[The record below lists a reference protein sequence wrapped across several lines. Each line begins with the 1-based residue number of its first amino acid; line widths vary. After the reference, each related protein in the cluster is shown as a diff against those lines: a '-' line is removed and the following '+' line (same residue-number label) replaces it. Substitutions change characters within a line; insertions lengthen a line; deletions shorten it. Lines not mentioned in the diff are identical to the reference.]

1 MKGEN
6 IINTKSTLYLV
17 ATPIGNL
24 KDFSCRGVEILN
36 QVDIVLA
43 ESTKKTRIL
52 FDKFNIKNKISLFN
66 DFSSKKKIDSLV
78 TNILSGQNIAL
89 VSDAGTPL
97 ISDPGSELIKAVL
110 KENIRVVPVPGPSSP
125 ISALVASGL
134 STEKFS
140 FHGFLPKKEGA
151 LKSFLKEINLDSK
164 TQIFFESPKRIKKT
178 LLTFQ
183 QLIDHDRKIVIAREL
198 TKIYEEFYRGK
209 ISNLKKIIDEV
220 PEIEKGELVLLLEGS
235 KDKFLID
242 THLERILFN
251 ELKPFLSLRQISKI
265 ISKISSKDSKEIY
278 NIFVF
283 DNTCNFF

>member
-24 KDFSCRGVEILN
+24 KDFSYRGVEILN

-66 DFSSKKKIDSLV
+66 DFSSKKKIDSV
-78 TNILSGQNIAL
+78 VKNILSGQNIAL

-209 ISNLKKIIDEV
+209 ISDLKKIIDEV

-278 NIFVF
+278 NIFKKK
-283 DNTCNFF
+283 

>member
-43 ESTKKTRIL
+43 ESTNKTRIL

-66 DFSSKKKIDSLV
+66 DFSSKKKIDSV
-78 TNILSGQNIAL
+78 VKNILRGQNIAL

-97 ISDPGSELIKAVL
+97 ISDPGSELIKAIL

-151 LKSFLKEINLDSK
+151 LKSFLEEINLDSK

-183 QLIDHDRKIVIAREL
+183 QLINHDRKIVIAREL

-209 ISNLKKIIDEV
+209 ISDLKNIIDEV
-220 PEIEKGELVLLLEGS
+220 PEIEKGELVILLEGS
-235 KDKFLID
+235 KDRFLID

-278 NIFVF
+278 NIFKKK
-283 DNTCNFF
+283 

>member
-24 KDFSCRGVEILN
+24 KDFSYRGVEILN

-43 ESTKKTRIL
+43 ESTNKTRIL

-78 TNILSGQNIAL
+78 KNILSGQNIAL

-151 LKSFLKEINLDSK
+151 LKSFLEEINLDSK

-183 QLIDHDRKIVIAREL
+183 QLINHDRKIVIAREL

-209 ISNLKKIIDEV
+209 ISDLKNIIDEV
-220 PEIEKGELVLLLEGS
+220 PEIEKGELVILLEGS
-235 KDKFLID
+235 KDRFLID

-278 NIFVF
+278 NIFKKK
-283 DNTCNFF
+283 

>member
-1 MKGEN
+1 MKGGN

-78 TNILSGQNIAL
+78 KNILRGQNIAL

-209 ISNLKKIIDEV
+209 ISDLKKIIDEV

-242 THLERILFN
+242 THLERTLFN

-278 NIFVF
+278 NIFKKK
-283 DNTCNFF
+283 

>member
-24 KDFSCRGVEILN
+24 KDFSYRGVEILN

-43 ESTKKTRIL
+43 ESTNKTRIL

-66 DFSSKKKIDSLV
+66 DFSSKKKIDSV
-78 TNILSGQNIAL
+78 VKNILRGQNIAL

-97 ISDPGSELIKAVL
+97 ISDPGSELIKAIL

-140 FHGFLPKKEGA
+140 FHGFLPKKQGA
-151 LKSFLKEINLDSK
+151 LKSFLEEINLDSK

-183 QLIDHDRKIVIAREL
+183 QLINHDRKIVIAREL

-209 ISNLKKIIDEV
+209 ISDLKNIIDEV
-220 PEIEKGELVLLLEGS
+220 PEIEKGELVILLEGS
-235 KDKFLID
+235 KDRFLID

-278 NIFVF
+278 NIFKKK
-283 DNTCNFF
+283 

>member
-24 KDFSCRGVEILN
+24 KDFSYRGVEILN

-43 ESTKKTRIL
+43 ESTNKTRIL

-66 DFSSKKKIDSLV
+66 DFSSKKKIDSV
-78 TNILSGQNIAL
+78 VKNILRGQNIAL

-97 ISDPGSELIKAVL
+97 ISDPGSELIKAIL

-151 LKSFLKEINLDSK
+151 LKSFLEEINLDSK

-278 NIFVF
+278 NIFKKK
-283 DNTCNFF
+283 

>member
-24 KDFSCRGVEILN
+24 KDFSYRGVEILN

-43 ESTKKTRIL
+43 ESTNKTTIL

-66 DFSSKKKIDSLV
+66 DFSSKKKIDSV
-78 TNILSGQNIAL
+78 VKNILRGQNIAL

-97 ISDPGSELIKAVL
+97 ISDPGSELIKAIL

-151 LKSFLKEINLDSK
+151 LKSFLEEINLDSK

-183 QLIDHDRKIVIAREL
+183 QLINHDRKIVIAREL

-209 ISNLKKIIDEV
+209 ISDLKNIIDEV
-220 PEIEKGELVLLLEGS
+220 PEIEKGELVILLEGS
-235 KDKFLID
+235 KDRFLID

-278 NIFVF
+278 NIFKKK
-283 DNTCNFF
+283 

>member
-24 KDFSCRGVEILN
+24 KDFSSRGVEILN

-43 ESTKKTRIL
+43 ESTNKTRIL

-66 DFSSKKKIDSLV
+66 DFSSKKKIDLV
-78 TNILSGQNIAL
+78 VQNILSGQNIAL

-151 LKSFLKEINLDSK
+151 LKSFLEEINLDSK

-209 ISNLKKIIDEV
+209 ISDLKKIIDEV

-265 ISKISSKDSKEIY
+265 ISKMSSKDSKEIY
-278 NIFVF
+278 NIFKKK
-283 DNTCNFF
+283 

>member
-6 IINTKSTLYLV
+6 IIKTKSTLYLV

-43 ESTKKTRIL
+43 ESTNKTRIL

-265 ISKISSKDSKEIY
+265 ISKISTKDSKEIY
-278 NIFVF
+278 NIFKKK
-283 DNTCNFF
+283 

>member
-24 KDFSCRGVEILN
+24 KDFSSRGVEILN

-78 TNILSGQNIAL
+78 KNILSGQNIAL

-140 FHGFLPKKEGA
+140 FHGFLPKKQGA

-209 ISNLKKIIDEV
+209 ISDLKKIIDEV

-278 NIFVF
+278 NIFKKK
-283 DNTCNFF
+283 

>member
-6 IINTKSTLYLV
+6 IIKTKSTLYLV

-140 FHGFLPKKEGA
+140 FHGFLPKKQGA

-265 ISKISSKDSKEIY
+265 ISKISTKDSKEIY
-278 NIFVF
+278 NIFKKK
-283 DNTCNFF
+283 

>member
-24 KDFSCRGVEILN
+24 KDFSYRGVEILN

-43 ESTKKTRIL
+43 ESTNKTRIL

-78 TNILSGQNIAL
+78 KNILSGQNIAL

-140 FHGFLPKKEGA
+140 FHGFLPKKQGA

-278 NIFVF
+278 NIFKKK
-283 DNTCNFF
+283 

>member
-24 KDFSCRGVEILN
+24 KDFSFRGVEILN

-78 TNILSGQNIAL
+78 KNILSGQNIAL

-110 KENIRVVPVPGPSSP
+110 KENIRIVPVPGPSSP

-140 FHGFLPKKEGA
+140 FHGFLPKKQGA

-278 NIFVF
+278 NIFKKK
-283 DNTCNFF
+283 

>member
-24 KDFSCRGVEILN
+24 KDFSYRGVEILN

-43 ESTKKTRIL
+43 ESTNKTRIL

-66 DFSSKKKIDSLV
+66 DFSSKKKIDSIV
-78 TNILSGQNIAL
+78 KNILRGQNIAL

-97 ISDPGSELIKAVL
+97 ISDPGSELIKAAL
-110 KENIRVVPVPGPSSP
+110 KEKVKIVPVPGPSSP

-151 LKSFLKEINLDSK
+151 LKSFLEEINLDSK

-209 ISNLKKIIDEV
+209 ISDLKKIIDEV

-235 KDKFLID
+235 KDRFLID
-242 THLERILFN
+242 THLERILFK

-278 NIFVF
+278 NIFKKK
-283 DNTCNFF
+283 

>member
-24 KDFSCRGVEILN
+24 KDFSYRGVEILN

-43 ESTKKTRIL
+43 ESTNKTRIL

-66 DFSSKKKIDSLV
+66 DFSSKKKIDSV
-78 TNILSGQNIAL
+78 VKNILRGQNIAL

-151 LKSFLKEINLDSK
+151 LKSFLEEINLDSK

-183 QLIDHDRKIVIAREL
+183 QLINHDRKIVIAREL

-209 ISNLKKIIDEV
+209 ISDLKNIIDEV
-220 PEIEKGELVLLLEGS
+220 PEIEKGELVILLEGS
-235 KDKFLID
+235 KDRFLID

-278 NIFVF
+278 NIFKKK
-283 DNTCNFF
+283 

>member
-1 MKGEN
+1 MKGGN

-78 TNILSGQNIAL
+78 KNILSGQNIAL

-151 LKSFLKEINLDSK
+151 LKSFLEEINLDSK

-183 QLIDHDRKIVIAREL
+183 QLINHDRKIVIAREL

-209 ISNLKKIIDEV
+209 ISDLKNIIDEV
-220 PEIEKGELVLLLEGS
+220 PEIEKGELVILLEGS
-235 KDKFLID
+235 KDRFLID

-278 NIFVF
+278 NIFKKK
-283 DNTCNFF
+283 

>member
-6 IINTKSTLYLV
+6 IIKTKSTLYLV

-43 ESTKKTRIL
+43 ESTNKTKIL

-140 FHGFLPKKEGA
+140 FHGFLPKKQGA

-265 ISKISSKDSKEIY
+265 ISKISTKDSKEIY
-278 NIFVF
+278 NIFKKK
-283 DNTCNFF
+283 

>member
-66 DFSSKKKIDSLV
+66 DFSSKKKIDSV
-78 TNILSGQNIAL
+78 VKNILRGQNIAL

-97 ISDPGSELIKAVL
+97 ISDPGSELIKAIL

-151 LKSFLKEINLDSK
+151 LKSFLEEINLDSK

-183 QLIDHDRKIVIAREL
+183 QLINHDRKIVIAREL

-209 ISNLKKIIDEV
+209 ISDLKNIIDEV
-220 PEIEKGELVLLLEGS
+220 PEIEKGELVILLEGS
-235 KDKFLID
+235 KDRFLID

-278 NIFVF
+278 NIFKKK
-283 DNTCNFF
+283 

>member
-6 IINTKSTLYLV
+6 IIKTKSTLYLV

-43 ESTKKTRIL
+43 ESTNKTRIL

-140 FHGFLPKKEGA
+140 FHGFLPKKQGA

-209 ISNLKKIIDEV
+209 ISDLKKIIDEV

-278 NIFVF
+278 NIFKKK
-283 DNTCNFF
+283 

>member
-1 MKGEN
+1 MKGGN

-78 TNILSGQNIAL
+78 KNILRGQNIAL

-278 NIFVF
+278 NIFKKK
-283 DNTCNFF
+283 

>member
-24 KDFSCRGVEILN
+24 KDFSYRGVEILN

-43 ESTKKTRIL
+43 ESTNKTRIL

-66 DFSSKKKIDSLV
+66 DFSSKKKIDSIV
-78 TNILSGQNIAL
+78 KNILRGQNIAL

-97 ISDPGSELIKAVL
+97 ISDPGSELIKAAL
-110 KENIRVVPVPGPSSP
+110 KEKVRIVPVPGPSSP

-151 LKSFLKEINLDSK
+151 LKSFLEEINLDSK

-209 ISNLKKIIDEV
+209 ISDLKKIIDEV

-235 KDKFLID
+235 KDRFLID
-242 THLERILFN
+242 THLERILFK

-278 NIFVF
+278 NIFKKK
-283 DNTCNFF
+283 

>member
-24 KDFSCRGVEILN
+24 KDFSYRGVEILN

-43 ESTKKTRIL
+43 ESTNKTRIL

-78 TNILSGQNIAL
+78 KNILSGQNIAL

-209 ISNLKKIIDEV
+209 ISDLKKIIDEV

-242 THLERILFN
+242 THLERTLFN

-278 NIFVF
+278 NIFKKK
-283 DNTCNFF
+283 

>member
-24 KDFSCRGVEILN
+24 KDFSYRGVEILN

-43 ESTKKTRIL
+43 ESTNKTRIL

-66 DFSSKKKIDSLV
+66 DFSSKKKIDSIV
-78 TNILSGQNIAL
+78 KNILRGQNIAL

-97 ISDPGSELIKAVL
+97 ISDPGSELIKAAL
-110 KENIRVVPVPGPSSP
+110 KEKVKIVPVPGPSSP

-209 ISNLKKIIDEV
+209 ISDLKKIIDEV

-235 KDKFLID
+235 KDRFLID
-242 THLERILFN
+242 THLERILFK

-278 NIFVF
+278 NIFKKK
-283 DNTCNFF
+283 

>member
-24 KDFSCRGVEILN
+24 KDFSYRGVEILN

-43 ESTKKTRIL
+43 ESTNKTRIL

-66 DFSSKKKIDSLV
+66 DFSSKKKIDSV
-78 TNILSGQNIAL
+78 VKNILRGQNIAL

-97 ISDPGSELIKAVL
+97 ISDPGSELIKAIL

-183 QLIDHDRKIVIAREL
+183 QLINHDRKIVIAREL

-209 ISNLKKIIDEV
+209 ISDLKNIIDEV
-220 PEIEKGELVLLLEGS
+220 PEIEKGELVILLEGS
-235 KDKFLID
+235 KDRFLID

-278 NIFVF
+278 NIFKKK
-283 DNTCNFF
+283 

>member
-66 DFSSKKKIDSLV
+66 DFSSKKKIDSV
-78 TNILSGQNIAL
+78 VKNISSGQNIAL

-140 FHGFLPKKEGA
+140 FHGFLPKKQGA

-164 TQIFFESPKRIKKT
+164 TQVFFESPKRIKKT

-209 ISNLKKIIDEV
+209 ISDLKKIIDEV

-278 NIFVF
+278 NIFKKK
-283 DNTCNFF
+283 

>member
-24 KDFSCRGVEILN
+24 KDFSSRGVEILN

-43 ESTKKTRIL
+43 ESTNKTRIL

-66 DFSSKKKIDSLV
+66 DFSSKKKIDSV
-78 TNILSGQNIAL
+78 VKNILSGQNIAL

-183 QLIDHDRKIVIAREL
+183 QLIDHNRKIVIAREL

-209 ISNLKKIIDEV
+209 ISDLKKIIDEV

-278 NIFVF
+278 NIFKKK
-283 DNTCNFF
+283 

>member
-24 KDFSCRGVEILN
+24 KDFSYRGVEILN

-43 ESTKKTRIL
+43 ESTNKTRIL

-66 DFSSKKKIDSLV
+66 DFSSKKKIDSV
-78 TNILSGQNIAL
+78 VKNILRGQNIAL

-97 ISDPGSELIKAVL
+97 ISDPGSELIKAIL

-220 PEIEKGELVLLLEGS
+220 PQIEKGELVLLIEGS

-242 THLERILFN
+242 THLERTLFN

-278 NIFVF
+278 KIFKKK
-283 DNTCNFF
+283 

>member
-24 KDFSCRGVEILN
+24 KDFSSRGVEILN

-43 ESTKKTRIL
+43 ESTNKTRIL

-140 FHGFLPKKEGA
+140 FHGFLPKKQGA

-183 QLIDHDRKIVIAREL
+183 QFIDHDRKIVIAREL

-209 ISNLKKIIDEV
+209 ISDLKKIIDEV

-265 ISKISSKDSKEIY
+265 ISKMSSKDSKEIY
-278 NIFVF
+278 NIFKKK
-283 DNTCNFF
+283 

>member
-1 MKGEN
+1 M
-6 IINTKSTLYLV
+6 
-17 ATPIGNL
+17 
-24 KDFSCRGVEILN
+24 
-36 QVDIVLA
+36 
-43 ESTKKTRIL
+43 
-52 FDKFNIKNKISLFN
+52 
-66 DFSSKKKIDSLV
+66 
-78 TNILSGQNIAL
+78 
-89 VSDAGTPL
+89 
-97 ISDPGSELIKAVL
+97 
-110 KENIRVVPVPGPSSP
+110 PGPSSP

-140 FHGFLPKKEGA
+140 FHGFLPKKQGA

-209 ISNLKKIIDEV
+209 ISDLKKIIDEV

-278 NIFVF
+278 NIFKKK
-283 DNTCNFF
+283 

>member
-43 ESTKKTRIL
+43 ESTNKTRIL

-66 DFSSKKKIDSLV
+66 DFSSKKKIDSV
-78 TNILSGQNIAL
+78 VKNILRGQNIAL

-209 ISNLKKIIDEV
+209 ISDLKKIIDEV

-278 NIFVF
+278 NIFKKK
-283 DNTCNFF
+283 

>member
-78 TNILSGQNIAL
+78 KNILSGQNIAL

-110 KENIRVVPVPGPSSP
+110 KENIRVVPVPGPCSP

-140 FHGFLPKKEGA
+140 FHGFLPKKQGA

-209 ISNLKKIIDEV
+209 ISDLKKIIDEV

-278 NIFVF
+278 NIFKKK
-283 DNTCNFF
+283 

>member
-24 KDFSCRGVEILN
+24 KDFSSRGVEILN

-43 ESTKKTRIL
+43 ESTNKTRIL

-66 DFSSKKKIDSLV
+66 DFSSKKKIDSV
-78 TNILSGQNIAL
+78 VKNILSGQNIAL

-209 ISNLKKIIDEV
+209 ISDLKKIIDEV

-265 ISKISSKDSKEIY
+265 ISKMSSKDSKEIY
-278 NIFVF
+278 NIFKKK
-283 DNTCNFF
+283 

>member
-78 TNILSGQNIAL
+78 KNILSGQNIAL

-140 FHGFLPKKEGA
+140 FHGFLPKKQGA

-242 THLERILFN
+242 TNLERILFN

-278 NIFVF
+278 NIFKKK
-283 DNTCNFF
+283 

>member
-140 FHGFLPKKEGA
+140 FHGFLPKKQGA

-265 ISKISSKDSKEIY
+265 ISKISTKDSKEIY
-278 NIFVF
+278 NIFKKK
-283 DNTCNFF
+283 

>member
-24 KDFSCRGVEILN
+24 KDFSYRGVEILN

-78 TNILSGQNIAL
+78 KNILSGQNIAL

-140 FHGFLPKKEGA
+140 FHGFLPKKQGA

-209 ISNLKKIIDEV
+209 ISDLKKIIDEV

-278 NIFVF
+278 NIFKKK
-283 DNTCNFF
+283 